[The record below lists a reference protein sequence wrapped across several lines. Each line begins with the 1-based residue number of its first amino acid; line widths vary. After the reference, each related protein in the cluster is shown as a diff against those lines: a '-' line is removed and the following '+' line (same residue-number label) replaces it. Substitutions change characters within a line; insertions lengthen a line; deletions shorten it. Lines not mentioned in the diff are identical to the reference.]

1 MLFIFSEKQQLLSV
15 EDYGDTMAAVQ
26 GLLKKHDAFETDFA
40 AHRDR
45 CLDICNE
52 GDGLLSDG
60 NHHSESIQQR
70 CQQLKVTLVVLYT
83 WLNELKFNQQIMHA
97 NNILYFFEKF
107 KSSCK
112 RPSPNI
118 KWFLLQNKLDHLSEL
133 AQRRKTKLL
142 DNSAYLQF
150 MWKAD
155 VVESWIA
162 DKETQTRVEE
172 FGRDL
177 STVQTLLTKQETF
190 EAG

>member
-1 MLFIFSEKQQLLSV
+1 MSKTEFI
-15 EDYGDTMAAVQ
+15 
-26 GLLKKHDAFETDFA
+26 
-40 AHRDR
+40 
-45 CLDICNE
+45 
-52 GDGLLSDG
+52 
-60 NHHSESIQQR
+60 
-70 CQQLKVTLVVLYT
+70 
-83 WLNELKFNQQIMHA
+83 KF
-97 NNILYFFEKF
+97 F
-107 KSSCK
+107 
-112 RPSPNI
+112 R
-118 KWFLLQNKLDHLSEL
+118 QNKLDHLSEL

-190 EAG
+190 EAGKKEVSGPWKHTKPI